1 MSYWQWLSQR
11 LPVAQAL
18 KETNATQNPHLVA
31 DQIEVEQFLSAP
43 STYGPNTDHID
54 RVDTYGAMLFMTPD
68 RVIKVKKAVKY
79 PYMDFST
86 LEKRRAACFNEIKL
100 NRPTAPSI
108 YIGVCAV
115 ARQSDGSLALIRDGL
130 ETDKADIIEWGVEMH
145 RFDEDQ
151 RLDHLAERHVLTDQ
165 MLLTLSDKIAEFHTG
180 APIYREEPDFF
191 SAMQKIIR
199 ENTDAFREFPTIFS
213 SARVDTMT
221 GHLDDWMAR
230 KQTVFHT
237 RQEKGYIRHCHGDLH
252 LANLVCVDGEP
263 TLFDALEFDDNMA
276 RIDVA
281 YDLAF
286 LLMDLLE
293 RGHGRSANLV
303 FNRYLSATSDLSAVS
318 LLPLYL
324 SVRAAIRAKIAA
336 AENNHSAAETY
347 FRFAEKFLAHH
358 EPVLVAIG
366 GLSGTGKSTVAREVA
381 SFVGAPPGAV
391 VLRSDVL
398 RKQIFDVS
406 ETETLPSSAYTDDT
420 SQRVYALL
428 HEKAAEVLSYGQS
441 VIMDAVYHRPNERET
456 AQKVAATHQ
465 ASFFGIWLEA
475 PPPTLKARVDSRT
488 GDASDADARVVVR
501 QLDYDVGVVTWSNV
515 LTDAPLEIVA
525 QRVKSLLPL
534 NELQY

>member
-1 MSYWQWLSQR
+1 M
-11 LPVAQAL
+11 AQAL
-18 KETNATQNPHLVA
+18 KETNATQNPHQVA
-31 DQIEVEQFLSAP
+31 DQTEVEQLLSAP
-43 STYGPNTDHID
+43 STYGPNIDYID

-115 ARQSDGSLALIRDGL
+115 ARQSDGSLALVRDGL
-130 ETDKADIIEWGVEMH
+130 EADKADIIEWGVEMH

-165 MLLTLSDKIAEFHTG
+165 MLLTLSDKVAEFHAG

-230 KQTVFHT
+230 KQTVFQT

-336 AENNHSAAETY
+336 AENDHSAAETY

-406 ETETLPSSAYTDDT
+406 ETETLPSSAYTEDT
-420 SQRVYALL
+420 SQRVYDLL

-441 VIMDAVYHRPNERET
+441 VIMDAVYHRPKEREV

-515 LTDAPLEIVA
+515 LTDAPLETVA